1 MINLIIRGFE
11 IHPKTQVKKCFEKKL
26 KKEIWREKGNLM
38 ERPKKHQPSHWQ
50 TISHS
55 DPQRPFLTNSTPP
68 RFFSLFIFLS
78 VSLSVCF
85 SFCLFLPLSLS
96 PPVSFSFC
104 LFLFLSL
111 SVSFSFCLFLSLSL
125 SVSFS
130 FYFSLVCL
138 LPLSLVVCN
147 AFCPFVFLLLPTFIL

>member
-1 MINLIIRGFE
+1 MIHPIIRGLE
-11 IHPKTQVKKCFEKKL
+11 IHPKTQVKKCFEKNLK
-26 KKEIWREKGNLM
+26 KKEIWRKKGNLM

-78 VSLSVCF
+78 
-85 SFCLFLPLSLS
+85 
-96 PPVSFSFC
+96 
-104 LFLFLSL
+104 LSL
-111 SVSFSFCLFLSLSL
+111 SV
-125 SVSFS
+125 S

-138 LPLSLVVCN
+138 LPLSLIVCY
-147 AFCPFVFLLLPTFIL
+147 AFCPFVFLLLLTFLLFCNFTFLFSVCYLLSLFTFLFLFLFLLPFSVFLSDASCEFLFLF